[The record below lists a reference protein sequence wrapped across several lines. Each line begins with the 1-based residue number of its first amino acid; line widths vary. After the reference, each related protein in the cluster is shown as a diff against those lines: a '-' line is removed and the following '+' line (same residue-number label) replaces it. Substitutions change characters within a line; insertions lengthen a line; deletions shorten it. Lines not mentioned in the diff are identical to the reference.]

1 MLDNQAIETLIDL
14 HSLPTRYGPA
24 LGKLTS
30 AEAVEGYLPR
40 L

>member
-14 HSLPTRYGPA
+14 HSLPSPYGPA
-24 LGKLTS
+24 LGRLPS
-30 AEAVEGYLPR
+30 AGAVSAYLPR